1 MFFAKNEV
9 IELEDQK
16 NYFVLNTAIVE
27 NEVFYQIQE
36 VDDSG
41 DNVIGDKTVII
52 AVNNRGNLYIED
64 VQDKNKLSKLNE
76 IFAS

>member
-9 IELEDQK
+9 IELEEQK
-16 NYFVLNTAIVE
+16 NYFILDTAIVE

-36 VDDSG
+36 VNEAG
-41 DNVIGDKTVII
+41 DNLVGPKTIII

-64 VQDKNKLSKLNE
+64 VKDKDKLGKLNE

>member
-16 NYFVLNTAIVE
+16 NYLVLDTTIEE
-27 NEVFYQIQE
+27 NEVYYQIQE
-36 VDDSG
+36 VDETG
-41 DNVIGDKTVII
+41 DNVTGDKTIII

-64 VQDKNKLSKLNE
+64 VQDKGKLTKLNE